1 MADLKSLSFITE
13 NKPLPLITKDEP
25 DKRFKIHD
33 LVNWWAQAQLED
45 ADLQGI
51 AEHAASIVTSSL
63 ILDSDTR
70 TSSEWKYERKIMSQI
85 DHCYNIFQ
93 TRLASKDMDDQTR
106 SIACKLAKVY
116 GYHSNAEK
124 PEVLYKWSLRDAKEG
139 SETLEELRMMNYLG
153 ANLTFKADRH
163 GGGPLYWHKR
173 ARSGMKKLGLDD
185 SDADVVETKKYMA
198 NFFTRNGEPSKAI
211 KEYNEILL
219 VQEAKLGEDNPQT
232 LETRYSLADALTG
245 HGQIEEALRHS
256 EKVQS
261 AREAD
266 PKLGKD
272 HPKTL
277 EARYLVADILDR
289 KGEYEEALKVCKEML
304 EIQEKGLGKNHYSTI
319 KTIHRIGD
327 IYRKKQEYPKAL
339 HYFKMA
345 LEGLEEI
352 FGAGNS
358 HDRTLLVRVGIADLS
373 DLEGDY
379 HEALRGYE
387 MLHAKYKSTYGAGGK
402 VTIWELRAA
411 LDIGRVLGRMGNYKK
426 SLQFLEETAQT
437 LKEKEEAGE
446 LKNHF
451 LTPSSILRIGNAQE
465 NQGQYDEAMKSYKWV
480 EERCRSVRGEG
491 HITTLVAVR
500 SIAGV
505 LNKQGKYADALA
517 QYNKAEEGLQKAV
530 GDAHPETFEAM
541 LGKAEVHQNMGHFK
555 ESSDLYR
562 KVFYKLKEMEPE
574 QDKGVARKYGH
585 PMMLMATYGMGRA
598 LEGEKEYEKAF
609 QYYDLAREG
618 WERSLNKG
626 HTLALTAELG
636 SGRML
641 QKQGKYRDA
650 RAIYDR
656 IWLDMTKNDD
666 TLKNEQ
672 PLRMDHPLRYEAAC
686 SKGSVLLKMHKYD
699 EAKASYE
706 EALGG
711 LGRILGDHHPATL
724 EAMQGKAN
732 ILEREKDYRGALE
745 LYRTVAAGLHDTLG
759 DQHPETTRIRKKV
772 LSVQRRKKFGRWLC
786 FSL

>member
-1 MADLKSLSFITE
+1 M
-13 NKPLPLITKDEP
+13 TKDEP

-45 ADLQGI
+45 ADLQGT

-93 TRLASKDMDDQTR
+93 TRLAPKDMDDQTR

-124 PEVLYKWSLRDAKEG
+124 PEVLYKWSLKDVKEG
-139 SETLEELRMMNYLG
+139 SETLEELRMMNSRG
-153 ANLTFKADRH
+153 VNLTFKADRH
-163 GGGPLYWHKR
+163 GANPLYWHER
-173 ARSGMKKLGLDD
+173 AHSGMKKLGLDD
-185 SDADVVETKKYMA
+185 SDADIVETKKCMA

-219 VQEAKLGEDNPQT
+219 VQDAKLGEDNLQT

-245 HGQIEEALRHS
+245 HGQIEEALRQLEIVKS
-256 EKVQS
+256 V
-261 AREAD
+261 REA
-266 PKLGKD
+266 KLGEN
-272 HPKTL
+272 HLKTL
-277 EARYLVADILDR
+277 ETLYLIADIHDR
-289 KGEYEEALKVCKEML
+289 KGEYKKALEVCERVLRIQKEE
-304 EIQEKGLGKNHYSTI
+304 LGENHYSTI

-327 IYRKKQEYPKAL
+327 IHRRKQQYLEAL
-339 HYFKMA
+339 RYFKMA
-345 LEGLEEI
+345 LTGLERI
-352 FGAGNS
+352 FGEGNS
-358 HDRTLLVRVGIADLS
+358 HGRTLLVRGGIADLS

-379 HEALRGYE
+379 REALKEYRK
-387 MLHAKYKSTYGAGGK
+387 LHDEYRRTYGAGGN
-402 VTIWELRAA
+402 VSVWELRAA
-411 LDIGRVLGRMGNYKK
+411 LDIGRVLGRMGSYKTA
-426 SLQFLEETAQT
+426 LQFLEKTAQT
-437 LKEKEEAGE
+437 MKKKEDDGE
-446 LKNHF
+446 LKDHF
-451 LTPSSILRIGNAQE
+451 LTPSTILRIGNAYE
-465 NQGQYDEAMKSYKWV
+465 NQGQYDKAMESYRWV
-480 EERCRSVRGEG
+480 EERCSRVRGEG

-505 LNKQGKYADALA
+505 LNKQGKYADALV
-517 QYNKAEEGLQKAV
+517 QYNKAEAGQQKAV
-530 GDAHPETFEAM
+530 GATHPETLETI
-541 LGKAEVHQNMGHFK
+541 LGKAEVHQNMGQFK
-555 ESSDLYR
+555 ESSVLYR
-562 KVFYKLKEMEPE
+562 KVFNELKEMETKE
-574 QDKGVARKYGH
+574 METKRDEGVVVEAREYGH
-585 PMMLMATYGMGRA
+585 PVMLMATYGMGRA
-598 LEGEKEYEKAF
+598 LEGEKEYEEAF

-650 RAIYDR
+650 QAIYDR

-666 TLKNEQ
+666 PLKNEQ

-699 EAKASYE
+699 EAKASFE